1 MLLKSSLRLFV
12 LSSLLLAHL
21 HGSSFLLDK
30 KENNTSDPTLLVIG
44 GIHGNEPGGYF
55 ATAMLMQYYEIT
67 KGNLWIVP
75 DLNRPSIQANSRGVH
90 GDMNRKFS
98 AIAPSDQDAP
108 AVSSIKKTITDDQVS
123 LVLNLHDGHGF
134 YRQNYTST
142 IFNPNA
148 WGQTCVIDQ
157 CNLSVNQPFGNL
169 EEIAKKVSKQLNSTL
184 LEEHHTFNVKNT
196 QTKFDD
202 EAMQLSLTYFAV
214 THNKPAFAIETSK
227 NLSTL
232 AEKVYY
238 QLNAIESFMKIMGI
252 SYHRHFTLS
261 KKSVKNLLENYGK
274 IVINN
279 KISLNLNDIR
289 NNLSFI
295 PLPLFESTFSF
306 THPLGSVKQVKGDYV
321 LYIGNKIITN
331 LKPEH
336 FKTKDCISKLPI
348 LVDGDQKDVTIA
360 SETFVTADFKVNASD
375 RLRVNIIGY
384 TDSGKKN
391 ENGCLVALS
400 DLNSKFSLDNAKRRY
415 RIELYDDNSFC
426 GMITVKFKKDEGQ
439 WTKQ

>member
-1 MLLKSSLRLFV
+1 MS
-12 LSSLLLAHL
+12 AYL
-21 HGSSFLLDK
+21 HGAPFLLDK

-55 ATAMLMQYYEIT
+55 ATAMLMQHYKIT
-67 KGNLWIVP
+67 AGNLWIVP
-75 DLNRPSIQANSRGVH
+75 DLNRPSIQADRRGIH

-98 AIAPSDQDAP
+98 VIAPSDQDIS
-108 AVSSIKKTITDDQVS
+108 AVNSIKKIIADEQVS
-123 LVLNLHDGHGF
+123 LILNLHDGHGF

-157 CNLSVNQPFGNL
+157 CDLDKNQPFGNL
-169 EEIAKKVSKQLNSTL
+169 EDIAQKVSKHLNETL
-184 LEEHHTFNVKNT
+184 LEKHHTFNVKNT
-196 QTKFDD
+196 KTKFED

-232 AEKVYY
+232 AKKVYY

-252 SYHRHFTLS
+252 EYQRNFTLS
-261 KKSVKNLLENYGK
+261 ENNVNNLLKEYGN

-289 NNLSFI
+289 KNLSFI
-295 PLPLFESTFSF
+295 PLPLMESTFSF
-306 THPLGSVKQVKGDYV
+306 THPLGSVKEVEGIYV
-321 LYIGNKIITN
+321 LYIGNRAITK
-331 LKPEH
+331 LKPEY

-348 LVDGDQKDVTIA
+348 VVDGDQKDVTIA

-375 RLRVNIIGY
+375 QLRVNIIGF
-384 TDSGKKN
+384 TEPDKKN
-391 ENGCLVALS
+391 ENGCLVALNN
-400 DLNSKFSLDNAKRRY
+400 LNRRFSLDNASRRY
-415 RIELYDDNSFC
+415 RIELYEDDSFC
-426 GMITVKFKKDEGQ
+426 GMVTIQFK
-439 WTKQ
+439 